1 MRSNGLPS
9 VLSRFLPEETS
20 GARAAATAIAIVLL
34 MVTISACSGF
44 SGNKSQ
50 EPSISYDV
58 FLIKVK
64 QGEIE
69 KIGLTADRTQALIHD
84 KNGTKAIVN
93 LPADPQLVDTLVKN
107 VKGGIY
113 ILPTNFNK

>member
-1 MRSNGLPS
+1 MQQNIYKQQNPRVGM
-9 VLSRFLPEETS
+9 LS
-20 GARAAATAIAIVLL
+20 IAIVLL
-34 MVTISACSGF
+34 MVTTSACSGF
-44 SGNKSQ
+44 LKTKSQ

-69 KIGLTADRTQALIHD
+69 KLGLTADRSQALIHN
-84 KNGTKAIVN
+84 KNGTKEIVN
-93 LPADPQLVDTLVKN
+93 LPADPQLVDMLVKN

-113 ILPTNFNK
+113 ILPANFNK